1 MKLGEQ
7 RVEEEDEKRR
17 RRRRRNGGE
26 KKIYGAGRL
35 VPCRRVFVII
45 VDGKKVATCTYIY
58 IYIYLSV
65 I

>member
-1 MKLGEQ
+1 M
-7 RVEEEDEKRR
+7 
-17 RRRRRNGGE
+17 RNGEGE
-26 KKIYGAGRL
+26 EGETEERKKIYGAGRL

-45 VDGKKVATCTYIY
+45 VNGKKVATCTYIH